1 MLKDKVCVITGSAR
15 GIGYAIAEEFAKNG
29 AKVVLSD
36 VLEDTLDIVIV
47 TVILYQL
54 PVLAIILLIFED
66 G

>member
-36 VLEDTLDIVIV
+36 PHQSPGSTHLRSRGH
-47 TVILYQL
+47 
-54 PVLAIILLIFED
+54 A
-66 G
+66 